1 MLAVYKR
8 ELRSYFCSMTGYIFI
23 AAVMVFT
30 GIYFMANNLAFGY
43 PYFSYTLVNSLLIY
57 IIVVPILTMRS
68 FADERRSKTDQLL
81 LTSPA
86 SITSIV
92 LGKYFAMMTVF
103 AVPLVIFC
111 VCPLIISTA
120 GYAYLFGDYMA
131 IFCMLAI
138 GAMFVSVGMFIS
150 SLTDNQ
156 IIAAVVSI
164 AVLLIIHMWDNL
176 VSFLP
181 TTAIGSLICSFVIF
195 AAVVLCVGLF
205 SRNKVITVALAAVCV
220 IGLTACYCIAPALFE
235 NLVPSL
241 LGAFSVNAVLY
252 NFCYYFVFDLGGIF
266 MCLSVAALFVF
277 LTVQTIQKRR
287 WS

>member
-30 GIYFMANNLAFGY
+30 GIYFMANNLAYGY
-43 PYFSYTLVNSLLIY
+43 PYFSYTIVNSLLVY

-92 LGKYFAMMTVF
+92 LGKYLAMMTVF
-103 AVPLVIFC
+103 AIPLAVFC

-120 GYAYLFGDYMA
+120 GNAYLFSDYMA
-131 IFCMLAI
+131 ILCMMVI
-138 GAMFVSVGMFIS
+138 GMMFVSIGMFIS

-156 IIAAVVSI
+156 IISAVVSI
-164 AVLLIIHMWDNL
+164 VVLLIIHMWDSL
-176 VSFLP
+176 ISFLP
-181 TTAIGSLICSFVIF
+181 TSAIGSLICSYIILALLLV
-195 AAVVLCVGLF
+195 CVGLF
-205 SRNKVITVALAAVCV
+205 SRNRIITAGLAAVG
-220 IGLTACYCIAPALFE
+220 ITGITACYCISPDMFADLI
-235 NLVPSL
+235 PSL
-241 LGAFSVNAVLY
+241 LGSFSINTVLY

-266 MCLSVAALFVF
+266 MCLSVAAMFVF
-277 LTVQTIQKRR
+277 LTIQTIQKRR